1 MIGGAYSRDKEYRL
15 LTGLPWFPDEQPSA
29 EIRKRVE
36 SALEIAGYSVDYV
49 LSHTAPMIYVPLREY
64 QSKTEIPDY
73 STEEW
78 LDQIEKKLNYKKWY
92 FGHFHENF
100 RYPSGEAEILYEEIK
115 ELGAE
120 DYIQKLGRPAY
131 RIGQNVYFT
140 LESGEEDGYG
150 RICVV
155 DTPHRNSR
163 NPIHNDDIIYTPEVT
178 VFKSDTANPVL
189 LPEKDWYTVDVITC
203 AAPNLRERPGNSYNA
218 GEGDRQIKI
227 SDKELLSLHEKR
239 LKRILD
245 VAVAKGDEVVILGAF
260 GCGAFKNKP
269 EVVAQAAQKVVKEY
283 RKAFQ
288 VIEFAVYCGMRDD
301 TNYRIFDRRMKTL
314 M

>member
-1 MIGGAYSRDKEYRL
+1 MGKYENIEIFRDTEKMVKTNHRLQKSVQASSEKQEIIRENDKITVPQLDIYEDNAQIIVSKKRSFQAASAYKSRKTAVHNFASATNPGGGVVQGSSAQEECLCRCS
-15 LTGLPWFPDEQPSA
+15 GLYFN
-29 EIRKRVE
+29 
-36 SALEIAGYSVDYV
+36 LN
-49 LSHTAPMIYVPLREY
+49 T
-64 QSKTEIPDY
+64 QSM
-73 STEEW
+73 W
-78 LDQIEKKLNYKKWY
+78 
-92 FGHFHENF
+92 
-100 RYPSGEAEILYEEIK
+100 
-115 ELGAE
+115 
-120 DYIQKLGRPAY
+120 
-131 RIGQNVYFT
+131 
-140 LESGEEDGYG
+140 DGFY
-150 RICVV
+150 
-155 DTPHRNSR
+155 TPHRNSR
-163 NPIHNDDIIYTPEVT
+163 NPIHNDDLIYTPDVT

-189 LPEKDWYTVDVITC
+189 LPEKDWYTADVITC

-218 GEGDRQIKI
+218 GEGDRQIKV

-245 VAVAKGDEVVILGAF
+245 VAVAKGDKVVILGAF